1 MYGALIVLNLFV
13 ALAQGREI
21 EIQDGSIQG
30 VVLATRLGKEFVAYM
45 SIPYAEPPV
54 GKLRFQPPV
63 PAKPWSGSLNGSKIH
78 GKCPQSKIYTKA
90 DKTEG
95 DEDCLFINVY
105 TPLHVRDSLPVM
117 VYIHGGGYRTG
128 CGNYNCYGPNVL
140 LERDVILVAFN
151 YRLGPLGFLSTG
163 DSVVPGNNGLKDQ
176 NLALRWVKNNI
187 HYFGG
192 NPSRITIFGQSAGGA
207 SVHLHILSPK
217 SRGLFQSAI
226 LQSGSALMSWAFDR
240 NQNVVF
246 TKSLSKSL
254 KCPTTSNRMM
264 INCLM
269 QKSSYQLIDS
279 DINQRKWSIDP
290 TITFKPTIED
300 DIDSGFI
307 TQHPLTI
314 IKSKNFTKVA
324 LIVGGNTE
332 EGSLRTIG
340 IQQDPRLLKE
350 FDKNFE
356 KIAPI
361 SLGIEN
367 LYNSLDVVLKKIRKF
382 YFKTEAISHKTLVN
396 MIDMYTDARFFSGID
411 ETVRLHKEHSGS
423 DIFFYLF
430 GYKGARSYSE
440 IEGDDS
446 LNYGVNH
453 NDELF
458 YLFPYMET
466 YLSYRRPSS
475 FDYRMTDTL
484 TTLWTN
490 FAATSKPT
498 MLEDSNPWKSVATD
512 KLEFYYLSQNNHM
525 SVNMFQKRLQFWRR
539 LNEEFRKPQRS

>member
-1 MYGALIVLNLFV
+1 MKGSMHGALIVLNLFV
-13 ALAQGREI
+13 TLVQGRQI

-30 VVLATRLGKEFVAYM
+30 VVLTTRLGKEFLAYM
-45 SIPYAEPPV
+45 SIRYAEPPV

-63 PAKPWSGSLNGSKIH
+63 PVKPWSGTLNGSKIH
-78 GKCPQSKIYTKA
+78 GKCPQRAIYTKA

-105 TPLHVRDSLPVM
+105 TPLDVRDGLPVM

-128 CGNYNCYGPNVL
+128 CGSYNCYGPNVL

-163 DSVVPGNNGLKDQ
+163 DSGVPGNNGLKDQ

-187 HYFGG
+187 HHFGG
-192 NPSRITIFGQSAGGA
+192 NPDRITIFGQSAGGA

-217 SRGLFQSAI
+217 SQGLFQSAI
-226 LQSGSALMSWAFDR
+226 LQSGSALMCWAFDR

-246 TKSLSKSL
+246 TKSLAKSL
-254 KCPTTSNRMM
+254 KCPTTSNPMM

-269 QKSSYQLIDS
+269 QKSPYQIIDA
-279 DINQRKWSIDP
+279 DVNQRKWSIDP
-290 TITFKPTIED
+290 TITFKPTVED

-307 TQHPLTI
+307 TQHPINI
-314 IKSKNFTKVA
+314 IKTGNFTKVA

-356 KIAPI
+356 QIAPV

-367 LYNSLDVVLKKIRKF
+367 LYNSLDVVLKKIRMF
-382 YFKTEAISHKTLVN
+382 YFKTKPISHKTLIN
-396 MIDMYTDARFFSGID
+396 MIDMYTDARFFSAID
-411 ETVRLHKEHSGS
+411 ETVRLHKKHSDS

-430 GYKGARSYSE
+430 GYKGEGSYCE
-440 IEGDDS
+440 IQGEDS
-446 LNYGVNH
+446 FNYGNRYFKVERWFFQHVNITGVNH

-458 YLFPYMET
+458 YLFPYLER
-466 YLSYRRPSS
+466 YFSYKRPSA
-475 FDYRMTDTL
+475 FDYRMTDIF

-490 FAATSKPT
+490 FAAT
-498 MLEDSNPWKSVATD
+498 
-512 KLEFYYLSQNNHM
+512 
-525 SVNMFQKRLQFWRR
+525 RLAYPSRR
-539 LNEEFRKPQRS
+539 